1 MVESFD
7 KCYLISRAGEL
18 LNVTCRTGALEG
30 KGGGGGGCYD
40 IRARRIAYG
49 LILLNYTNSSPYP

>member
-18 LNVTCRTGALEG
+18 LNVTRRTGALEG
-30 KGGGGGGCYD
+30 KEEGGGGGVT
-40 IRARRIAYG
+40 IYG
-49 LILLNYTNSSPYP
+49 RGG